1 MSIYTIRAVATR
13 RRLAWLRECRDHAPA
28 DRAGWHHTAYH
39 CARLGWT
46 QWSMLS
52 DGSIVGEELT
62 DEGRAV
68 LDAAKED

>member
-1 MSIYTIRAVATR
+1 MSTYRIRAVATL

-28 DRAGWHHTAYH
+28 DRAGWHNISYH

-46 QWSMLS
+46 QWVFL
-52 DGSIVGEELT
+52 DDKIVGEELT

-68 LDAAKED
+68 LDAAPKED

>member
-1 MSIYTIRAVATR
+1 MSTYTIRAVATP
-13 RRLAWLRECRDHAPA
+13 RRLAWLRECRDHEPA

-46 QWSMLS
+46 RWSMLS
-52 DGSIVGEELT
+52 DGSIDGEELT

-68 LDAAKED
+68 LNAAKDG

>member
-1 MSIYTIRAVATR
+1 MSTYTIRAVATP
-13 RRLAWLRECRDHAPA
+13 RRLDWLRECRDHAPA

-46 QWSMLS
+46 QWVFLG
-52 DGSIVGEELT
+52 DEIVGEELT

-68 LDAAKED
+68 LDAAKKE

>member
-1 MSIYTIRAVATR
+1 MSTYTIRAIATR
-13 RRLAWLRECRDHAPA
+13 LRLDWLQECQDHAPA
-28 DRAGWHHTAYH
+28 QRGGWYKTGYD

-46 QWSMLS
+46 QWVFV
-52 DGSIVGEELT
+52 DNEIVGEELT

>member
-1 MSIYTIRAVATR
+1 MSNYTIRAVATR
-13 RRLAWLRECRDHAPA
+13 RRLSWLRECRDHAPA

-46 QWSMLS
+46 QWVFFA
-52 DGSIVGEELT
+52 DEIVGEELT

-68 LDAAKED
+68 LNAAMED

>member
-1 MSIYTIRAVATR
+1 MSIYTIRAVATP

-46 QWSMLS
+46 QWVFLA
-52 DGSIVGEELT
+52 DEIVGEELT

-68 LDAAKED
+68 LDAAKEKD